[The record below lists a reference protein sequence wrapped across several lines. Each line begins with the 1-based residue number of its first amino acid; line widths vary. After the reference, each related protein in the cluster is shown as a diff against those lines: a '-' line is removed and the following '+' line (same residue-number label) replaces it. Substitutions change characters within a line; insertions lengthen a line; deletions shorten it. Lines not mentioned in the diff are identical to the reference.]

1 MTDHD
6 PQNATNAP
14 GGNDA
19 GSPGDSLAAGARL
32 LAEGRADDAIENLS
46 KAAATDPNNF
56 KAHLLLGRAFTGA
69 GRLPDAIGSFQTALA
84 LKPNDPEV
92 YLHLGSVCSRLGAL
106 DEAAFMLGHALELR
120 PGMIEASN
128 NLGLVLCRQKKFDE
142 SETLL
147 RKALIRAPGQPQ
159 LHATLGSVLSETGRV
174 RDALTHL
181 TEAVRLDPD
190 YGEAHSN
197 LGNVLRDLGRI
208 EDAFVAYDKALELV
222 PDNPHAHVNRGVALL
237 LTGDFGRGWHE
248 YEWRLKTPEARDV
261 ADLPPPWQGEAVQGK
276 TILVYSEQGVGD
288 VVMFASILP
297 DLVKTGAKVIL
308 AANPRL
314 VALLRRS
321 FPEIEVHDLADVA
334 NAEDGEKQDQ
344 GQGLAPIA
352 GGADHAV
359 SIASLPRY
367 FRQAHT
373 DFPTAAPNRYL
384 APDPAA
390 VERWRQRYADLGAGP
405 AIGISWR
412 GGVTVWDQRRRA
424 TGLDAWGEL
433 FGIEG
438 VTWIN
443 LQYGDRD
450 AEIAAFEAKS
460 GYKLHDWP
468 DAIADLDDFAA
479 QVDALDLVISMS
491 NTTVHF
497 AGALAKPVWTLV
509 PFVPAWRW
517 GLDGD
522 SCPWY
527 PSMRL
532 VRQIEDQ
539 PWSDVLSPLADG
551 IRELRDRGA
560 AHGNTPPEAPPEA
573 P

>member
-1 MTDHD
+1 MTDPN
-6 PQNATNAP
+6 PQDATTNP
-14 GGNDA
+14 GGNQA
-19 GSPGDSLAAGARL
+19 GSPDGHLATGARL
-32 LAEGRADDAIENLS
+32 LAEGRAVEAIESLS
-46 KAAATDPNNF
+46 QAASAEPGNF
-56 KAHLLLGRAFTGA
+56 EAHLLLGRAFHGA

-84 LKPNDPEV
+84 LKPTDPEV

-120 PGMIEASN
+120 PGMIEAHN

-142 SETLL
+142 AETLL
-147 RKALIRAPGQPQ
+147 RKALIRSPDQPQ

-174 RDALTHL
+174 RNALAHL
-181 TEAVRLDPD
+181 EEAVRLDPD

-208 EDAFVAYDKALELV
+208 EDAFAAYDKAIEMV

-237 LTGDFGRGWHE
+237 LTGDYGRGWHE
-248 YEWRLKTPEARDV
+248 YEWRLKTPEARAV
-261 ADLPPPWQGEAVQGK
+261 ADLPPPWQGEALQGK
-276 TILVYSEQGVGD
+276 TILVYTEQGVGD

-297 DLVKTGAKVIL
+297 DLVKTGARVIL

-314 VALLRRS
+314 VPLLRRS
-321 FPEIEVHDLADVA
+321 FPEIEVHDLADINPSEA
-334 NAEDGEKQDQ
+334 GAGQDH
-344 GQGLAPIA
+344 GHGLGPIA
-352 GGADHAV
+352 EGADHAV
-359 SIASLPRY
+359 SIASLARY

-373 DFPTAAPNRYL
+373 DFLAAAPNRYL
-384 APDPAA
+384 TPDPAA
-390 VERWRQRYADLGAGP
+390 VELWRKRYAELGDRLT
-405 AIGISWR
+405 IGISWR
-412 GGVTVWDQRRRA
+412 GGVTAWDQRLRS
-424 TGLDAWGEL
+424 TGLDDWGEL
-433 FGIEG
+433 FAIGG
-438 VTWIN
+438 VNWVN

-450 AEIAAFEAKS
+450 EDIAALEAES
-460 GYKLHDWP
+460 GFKLHDWP

-491 NTTVHF
+491 NSTVHF

-539 PWSDVLSPLADG
+539 PWRDVLSPLADG
-551 IRELRDRGA
+551 IKELRDRGA
-560 AHGNTPPEAPPEA
+560 AQEDTPPEAP
-573 P
+573 

>member
-1 MTDHD
+1 MTDPD
-6 PQNATNAP
+6 PQDATSA
-14 GGNDA
+14 
-19 GSPGDSLAAGARL
+19 SGDDLATGARL
-32 LAEGRADDAIENLS
+32 VAEGRAADAIESLS
-46 KAAATDPNNF
+46 KAAAGEPENF
-56 KAHLLLGRAFTGA
+56 EAHLLLGRAFHGA
-69 GRLPDAIGSFQTALA
+69 GRLPDAIESFQTALA

-120 PGMIEASN
+120 PGMVEAHN

-142 SETLL
+142 AETLL
-147 RKALIRAPGQPQ
+147 RKALIRSPNQPQ

-174 RDALTHL
+174 RDALAHL
-181 TEAVRLDPD
+181 SEAVRLDPG

-197 LGNVLRDLGRI
+197 LGNVLRDLGCI
-208 EDAFVAYDKALELV
+208 EDAFAAYDKAIELV

-237 LTGDFGRGWHE
+237 LTGDYGRGWHE

-261 ADLPPPWQGEAVQGK
+261 ADLASPWQGEALQGK
-276 TILVYSEQGVGD
+276 TILVYTEQGVGD

-297 DLVKTGAKVIL
+297 DLVKTGARVIL

-314 VALLRRS
+314 VPLLRRG
-321 FPEIEVHDLADVA
+321 FPEIEVHDLPDVGSVEA
-334 NAEDGEKQDQ
+334 GE
-344 GQGLAPIA
+344 
-352 GGADHAV
+352 GADHAV

-373 DFPTAAPNRYL
+373 DFPATGANRYL

-390 VERWRQRYADLGAGP
+390 VERWRQRYAELGDGP

-412 GGVTVWDQRRRA
+412 GGVTVWDQRLRS
-424 TGLDAWGEL
+424 TGLDDWQDL
-433 FGIEG
+433 FATGG

-491 NTTVHF
+491 NSTVHF

-532 VRQIEDQ
+532 VRQTEGQ
-539 PWSDVLSPLADG
+539 PWREVLSPLAGG
-551 IRELRDRGA
+551 IKQLRDRGA
-560 AHGNTPPEAPPEA
+560 PAEDTPPAA
-573 P
+573 R